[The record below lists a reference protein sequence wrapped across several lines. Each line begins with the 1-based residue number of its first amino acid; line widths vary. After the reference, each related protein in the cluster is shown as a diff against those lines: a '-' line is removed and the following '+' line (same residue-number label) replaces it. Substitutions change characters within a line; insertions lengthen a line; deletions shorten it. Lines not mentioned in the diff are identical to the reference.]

1 MFHAIVIISAM
12 IWVANFE
19 SAPPPLPDDTAEET
33 QHAIC
38 KIITQEVQTSA
49 NATVKRQLKGVCTTR
64 QIERKFVQLERKLLS
79 ELNSIKA
86 MLTNERPISVKTTD
100 YEYFSY
106 DENLAEKSLGSAID
120 EDSIVS
126 VTESV
131 TRDSSWVRTEIDKLN
146 NTVYTLKS
154 EKVFTYYW
162 EISQIRAIFRKQGI
176 HIRSPDFYVL
186 GHQLCLQLY
195 PNHLHSDYLGIQLR
209 PSSNFL
215 KKHKFT
221 ILDRFDS
228 NKDINSQTLNGVG
241 TYEGVYRVPY
251 AKLEERHYLH
261 NDAVIIKVTIYLNS

>member
-1 MFHAIVIISAM
+1 VSPNCYSSFI
-12 IWVANFE
+12 
-19 SAPPPLPDDTAEET
+19 
-33 QHAIC
+33 
-38 KIITQEVQTSA
+38 EVS
-49 NATVKRQLKGVCTTR
+49 VSG

-120 EDSIVS
+120 DDSIVS

-131 TRDSSWVRTEIDKLN
+131 TRDSSWVRTEIDKFN

-186 GHQLCLQLY
+186 GRCALTSGLSSLDFCRSSVVLAIV
-195 PNHLHSDYLGIQLR
+195 PEPFALGLFGHPVETQ
-209 PSSNFL
+209 
-215 KKHKFT
+215 
-221 ILDRFDS
+221 
-228 NKDINSQTLNGVG
+228 Q
-241 TYEGVYRVPY
+241 
-251 AKLEERHYLH
+251 
-261 NDAVIIKVTIYLNS
+261 